1 MAPMLSHHKTG
12 LVETEAPSSEKREH
26 NHMTLAVAL
35 ARALYSASVL
45 DRAILACFLQPQE
58 IRLAPKK
65 MQKTTYRA
73 TIIMTANPIRIQES
87 LKRMSVRVIYLKSKT
102 KGLF

>member
-12 LVETEAPSSEKREH
+12 QVEIEAPSLDKGEH
-26 NHMTLAVAL
+26 NHLTLAAAL
-35 ARALYSASVL
+35 ACALCSASVL
-45 DRAILACFLQPQE
+45 DQAIMAFFLQPQE